1 MSRQEIFLQY
11 TAIATVADVMELVGE
26 NRILVRKGL
35 SYLNHTNHIGL
46 RALME
51 VCGISPEQVR
61 AYHIGF
67 ILGPCFNAAG
77 R

>member
-1 MSRQEIFLQY
+1 MSHQEIFLQY

-35 SYLNHTNHIGL
+35 SYLNHTNHTGL

-51 VCGISPEQVR
+51 VCGIAPEQVLSLI
-61 AYHIGF
+61 HI
-67 ILGPCFNAAG
+67 
-77 R
+77 